1 MKILLDT
8 NFLLTCLKQKI
19 DFESIAEERF
29 SENIEWIIPLE
40 ITEELVKIKENK
52 GKTIDKNAADL
63 ALQLI
68 SKLKADKIKLGNQKV
83 DDGIVNYLN
92 KNNEI
97 VLATLDKDLKKRVK
111 NRILTIKNKKSLG
124 IA

>member
-8 NFLLTCLKQKI
+8 NFILTCIKQKI
-19 DFESIAEERF
+19 DFENIAEEKI
-29 SENIEWIIPLE
+29 SENVEWIIPIE
-40 ITEELVKIKENK
+40 ITEELIKIKENK
-52 GKTIDKNAADL
+52 GKTIDRNAANL

-68 SKLKADKIKLGNQKV
+68 LKLKAERIKLGNKKV
-83 DDGIVNYLN
+83 DDGLVNYLD

-97 VLATLDKDLKKRVK
+97 VLATLDKNLKKRVK